1 MMETLCDALGNP
13 IELGQRY
20 GYSTASTVVIGRA
33 IRRTQLKITIE
44 NEKTRTFLYGEENEK
59 MPWRGNAKTV
69 SVFSWHLFPI
79 KD

>member
-13 IELGQRY
+13 IQLGQRY
-20 GYSTASTVVIGRA
+20 GYSTASTVVYGSAVRM
-33 IRRTQLKITIE
+33 TKLKVTIE
-44 NEKTRTFLYGEENEK
+44 NEKTRNFLYGEESEQ
-59 MPWRGNAKTV
+59 PWRGNAKTV